1 MTDSKYIGSLRAIN
15 YLHRVS
21 QIGIILTSQAQTSN
35 NVQSRQKSRLFIVF
49 AFAMLLA
56 CVPVLPLKFLGI
68 PGPDGDLNLASIA
81 NLPTWISN
89 KFKPHEGK
97 TKHQAASAQQ
107 GKPATEIELLDQAA
121 KQLTLEISK
130 SPSDPALYNRLG
142 LIYAG
147 LGELDAAEAQFQK
160 AVELGRQKLATES
173 ATLKS
178 QLAQNQRQEASET
191 LIEQSSINVELA
203 ASHSNLAR
211 IYEKLGEQDKV
222 VHELN
227 QLNALTTVADQV
239 NIQTK
244 LTAGMNAATARL
256 FANAQTLMA
265 SGFLPE
271 AIKKYQQAAIASP
284 QLAIIHQQL
293 GLAYLLVQNHA
304 EAARELERA
313 ASLDPKNADIHNNLG
328 LAYQAQGYTGKARH
342 EFETALKIKPKLATA
357 ALNLGNINSANG
369 NFPAAETAY
378 RRAIAADAR
387 SAVAHNNLAAIYSME
402 GRYSKTIE
410 EFQKAI
416 AIEPKMASAH
426 YGLGLAY
433 YNSGKYIA
441 SIPEFRQAAA
451 LNPSLSDAQ
460 AKIDAAVRKSGQ
472 Y

>member
-1 MTDSKYIGSLRAIN
+1 
-15 YLHRVS
+15 
-21 QIGIILTSQAQTSN
+21 LTSQVQTSN
-35 NVQSRQKSRLFIVF
+35 NVQESRQKSRLFIVF
-49 AFAMLLA
+49 AFAILLA

-68 PGPDGDLNLASIA
+68 PGPDGDLNLAKIGDIPSWLSNRFNFNKEQKA
-81 NLPTWISN
+81 TKNVVSAPTS
-89 KFKPHEGK
+89 
-97 TKHQAASAQQ
+97 S
-107 GKPATEIELLDQAA
+107 KPATEVELLDQAA
-121 KQLTLEISK
+121 KQLTVEISRQ
-130 SPSDPALYNRLG
+130 PSDPALYNRLG

-160 AVELGRQKLATES
+160 AVELGRQKLINAS

-178 QLAQNQRQEASET
+178 QLAHNQRQSASET

-222 VHELN
+222 VAQLN
-227 QLNALTTVADQV
+227 QLNQLTTVADQT
-239 NIQTK
+239 NIHSK
-244 LTAGMNAATARL
+244 LTAGMNSATARL
-256 FANAQTLMA
+256 FTNAQTLMV

-284 QLAIIHQQL
+284 NLPIIHQQL
-293 GLAYLLVQNHA
+293 GLAYLLIQNHA
-304 EAARELERA
+304 EAARELEKA
-313 ASLDPKNADIHNNLG
+313 ARLDFKNADIHNNLG
-328 LAYQAQGYTGKARH
+328 LAYQAEGYTGKARH
-342 EFETALKIKPKLATA
+342 EFEVALQLKPKLATA
-357 ALNLGNINSANG
+357 ALNLGNINSAQG
-369 NFPAAETAY
+369 HWTAAENAY
-378 RRAIAADAR
+378 RRAIAADAH

-402 GRYSKTIE
+402 GRYNKTIE
-410 EFQKAI
+410 EFQKAL

-433 YNSGKYIA
+433 YNSGKYVA

-472 Y
+472 NSL

>member
-1 MTDSKYIGSLRAIN
+1 M
-15 YLHRVS
+15 
-21 QIGIILTSQAQTSN
+21 TSQVQTRN
-35 NVQSRQKSRLFIVF
+35 NIQESRQKSRLFIVF
-49 AFAMLLA
+49 AFAILLA

-68 PGPDGDLNLASIA
+68 PGPDGDLNLASIKDI
-81 NLPTWISN
+81 PTWLSN
-89 KFKPHEGK
+89 RFASGSKA
-97 TKHQAASAQQ
+97 TKHVASAPVSS
-107 GKPATEIELLDQAA
+107 KPVSEIELLDQAA
-121 KQLTLEISK
+121 KQLSTEISK
-130 SPSDPALYNRLG
+130 QPSDPALYNRLG
-142 LIYAG
+142 LIYAA

-160 AVELGRQKLATES
+160 AVELGRQKLANASTV
-173 ATLKS
+173 LKS
-178 QLAQNQRQEASET
+178 QLAHHQRQNASET

-222 VHELN
+222 VSQLN
-227 QLNALTTVADQV
+227 QLSKLSTVAENA
-239 NIQTK
+239 NIYSK
-244 LTAGMNAATARL
+244 LTAGMNPATARL

-284 QLAIIHQQL
+284 NLPVIHQQL
-293 GLAYLLVQNHA
+293 GLAYLLIQNHA
-304 EAARELERA
+304 EAARQLEK
-313 ASLDPKNADIHNNLG
+313 ASVLDPKNADIHNNLG
-328 LAYQAQGYTGKARH
+328 LAYHAQGYSTKARH
-342 EFETALKIKPKLATA
+342 EFETALKLKPKLATA
-357 ALNLGNINSANG
+357 ALNLGNLDSASG
-369 NFPAAETAY
+369 HWTAAENSY

-402 GRYSKTIE
+402 GRYNKTIE

-433 YNSGKYIA
+433 YNSGKYLA

-472 Y
+472 NSL

>member
-1 MTDSKYIGSLRAIN
+1 M
-15 YLHRVS
+15 
-21 QIGIILTSQAQTSN
+21 TSQAQTRN
-35 NVQSRQKSRLFIVF
+35 NPQESRQKSRLLIVF
-49 AFAMLLA
+49 AFALLLA
-56 CVPVLPLKFLGI
+56 SVPVLPLKFLGI
-68 PGPDGDLNLASIA
+68 PGPDGDLNLASIGSLPWIQ
-81 NLPTWISN
+81 NLFN
-89 KFKPHEGK
+89 KPKV
-97 TKHQAASAQQ
+97 TKRAAAAAAPV
-107 GKPATEIELLDQAA
+107 KPASEVELLDQAA
-121 KQLTLEISK
+121 KQLAVEISR

-142 LIYAG
+142 LIYSG

-160 AVELGRQKLATES
+160 AVELGIQKLAS
-173 ATLKS
+173 ASTTLKS

-191 LIEQSSINVELA
+191 LIEQSSTNVELA

-222 VHELN
+222 VSELN
-227 QLNALTTVADQV
+227 QLNALTPVAEQT
-239 NIQTK
+239 NIHNK
-244 LTAGMNAATARL
+244 LTAGMNASTSRL
-256 FANAQTLMA
+256 FLNAQTLMA

-271 AIKKYQQAAIASP
+271 AIKKYQQAELVSP
-284 QLAIIHQQL
+284 NVPIIHQQL
-293 GLAYLLVQNHA
+293 GLANLLIQNHA
-304 EAARELERA
+304 EAARELEKA
-313 ASLDPKNADIHNNLG
+313 EILDPRNADTHNNLG

-342 EFETALKIKPKLATA
+342 EFETALKLKPKLATA
-357 ALNLGNINSANG
+357 ALNLGNINSAG
-369 NFPAAETAY
+369 GHWSAAETAY
-378 RRAIAADAR
+378 RRAIAADAH

-472 Y
+472 NSL